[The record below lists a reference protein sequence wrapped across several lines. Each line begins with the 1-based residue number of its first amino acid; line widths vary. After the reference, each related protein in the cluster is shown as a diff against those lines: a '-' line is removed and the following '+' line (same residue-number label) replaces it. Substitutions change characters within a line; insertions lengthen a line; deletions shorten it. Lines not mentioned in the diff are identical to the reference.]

1 MYNIKELLNHEPI
14 TPLSEVLL
22 LSVSL
27 EAAIKAFQG
36 DLQDIYS
43 TAGIDGKGEFLRKVS
58 FDYDLFSKELIK
70 AISCLPE
77 KEALRLFQ
85 WSNKL
90 KKPK

>member
-1 MYNIKELLNHEPI
+1 MNSSFYVFYKTI
-14 TPLSEVLL
+14 
-22 LSVSL
+22 
-27 EAAIKAFQG
+27 
-36 DLQDIYS
+36 
-43 TAGIDGKGEFLRKVS
+43 LRKVS